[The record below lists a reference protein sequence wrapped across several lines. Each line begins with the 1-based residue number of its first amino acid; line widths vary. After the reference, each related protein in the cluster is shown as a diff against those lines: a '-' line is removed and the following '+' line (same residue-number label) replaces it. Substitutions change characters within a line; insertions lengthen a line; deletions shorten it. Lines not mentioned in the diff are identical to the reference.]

1 MLQNLHRISQSLNLA
16 LFRIAISVS
25 QTYREYS
32 GMFHAIV
39 VGYTNLFRYRVLD
52 NIDDESV
59 ESYLQKKQICGTC
72 PIRGRFLG
80 IPVCSHKKSL
90 NGVHGCGCVLE
101 AKLFSDSPCP
111 LDKF

>member
-1 MLQNLHRISQSLNLA
+1 MQVSLHRINLA
-16 LFRIAISVS
+16 LHHVKLAVRNSF
-25 QTYREYS
+25 REYES
-32 GMFHAIV
+32 MFHAIV
-39 VGYTNLFRYRVLD
+39 VGYTNLFRYRVLN

-59 ESYLQKKQICGTC
+59 ASYLQKKVICGEC
-72 PIRGRFLG
+72 PIKGRFLG